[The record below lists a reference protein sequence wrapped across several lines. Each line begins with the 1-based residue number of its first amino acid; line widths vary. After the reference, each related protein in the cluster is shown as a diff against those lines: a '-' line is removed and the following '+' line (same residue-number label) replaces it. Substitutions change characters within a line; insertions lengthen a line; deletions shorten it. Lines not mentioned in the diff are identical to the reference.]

1 MLVYEVYDFS
11 KGTRL
16 TLPVEKY
23 RIATRERTFIPVV
36 TRAKTSFYQK
46 FGKIANGY
54 YSSGMYSL
62 LHYHR
67 QQRETKI
74 HFKDHSRDTKMSR
87 RPRLFTTIRLGENS
101 LFLPEL
107 SKISYFFNITKTRP
121 FYDELED
128 FSLKLS
134 IYGGS
139 DRKVKFL
146 KILKRDY
153 LAEYFWDY
161 MVTILIILGLIC
173 LKCYLIRREK
183 KTKEFFKIY
192 DKEVLYK
199 LQKQKEQEKAN
210 TKKRLIY

>member
-1 MLVYEVYDFS
+1 MVVYEVYDFS

-23 RIATRERTFIPVV
+23 RTAMRTWNIIPIV
-36 TRAKTSFYQK
+36 TRARPSFYQK

-62 LHYHR
+62 LHYHIY
-67 QQRETKI
+67 QRETKI
-74 HFKDHSRDTKMSR
+74 HFKDHSRDTKVSIR
-87 RPRLFTTIRLGENS
+87 SRLFTTIRLGENS
-101 LFLPEL
+101 LLLPEL
-107 SKISYFFNITKTRP
+107 SRISYFFNITKTRP

-134 IYGGS
+134 IYGGT

-146 KILKRDY
+146 KLLKRDY

-161 MVTILIILGLIC
+161 MVTILIIVGLIS
-173 LKCYLIRREK
+173 LKCYLICR
-183 KTKEFFKIY
+183 
-192 DKEVLYK
+192 
-199 LQKQKEQEKAN
+199 A
-210 TKKRLIY
+210 